1 MKLQIKPL
9 SVNEVWQGRKF
20 KTKIYDKYIT
30 DVCFLLPDI
39 ELKPALYCLVITF
52 GFSNVLC
59 DIDNGLKPFIDCL
72 QKKYNF
78 NDKLIYKLIVTK
90 EIVSKGNEF
99 VDFEI
104 FEL

>member
-1 MKLQIKPL
+1 MKLPIKPL
-9 SVNEVWQGRKF
+9 SVNEAWQGRRF
-20 KTKIYDKYIT
+20 KTKKYEKYIS
-30 DVCFLLPDI
+30 DVSNLLANIQLP
-39 ELKPALYCLVITF
+39 PAPYCLSITF
-52 GFSNVLC
+52 GFSNVQS

-99 VDFEI
+99 VSFDI
-104 FEL
+104 YEL

>member
-9 SVNEVWQGRKF
+9 SVNEVWQGRRF
-20 KTKIYDKYIT
+20 KTKKYDKYIS
-30 DVCFLLPDI
+30 DVCFILPNI
-39 ELKPALYCLVITF
+39 ELPPGPYCLVITF
-52 GFSNVLC
+52 GFSNVQS

-72 QKKYNF
+72 QKKYKF